1 MKKRNL
7 FAFLSVL
14 ILSGTVLL
22 AQDKTAEP
30 ASEQKVAWKK
40 AQEEQ
45 FHNDWANLGRFR
57 DDNKK
62 IGLPAPGE
70 VRVVF
75 MGNSITEGWSRLD
88 SGFFT
93 GRPFINR
100 GISGQTTPQMLI
112 RFKPD
117 VVNIKAEVVVIL
129 AGINDIA
136 GNTGPSTLE
145 MIEDN
150 LSSMVEIAHANG
162 IRVILSSVLPAYDFP
177 WRPGM
182 EPAEKV
188 VKLNGWIKSYAG
200 THNCI
205 YLDYFSP
212 MSDEK
217 NGLKKEY
224 TQDGVHPNLAGYK
237 VMEPLAEE
245 AIKKA
250 LGLK

>member
-7 FAFLSVL
+7 FTILTFLFL
-14 ILSGTVLL
+14 TGTVLSG
-22 AQDKTAEP
+22 QNKTTEP
-30 ASEQKVAWKK
+30 ASEQREARKKV
-40 AQEEQ
+40 QEEL

-62 IGLPAPGE
+62 IGLPARGE

-88 SGFFT
+88 SGFFA

-117 VVNIKAEVVVIL
+117 VVNLKAEVVVIL

-136 GNTGPSTLE
+136 GNTGPSTIE

-150 LSSMVEIAHANG
+150 LSSMVEVAQANK
-162 IRVILSSVLPAYDFP
+162 IRVVLSSVLPAYDFP

-188 VKLNGWIKSYAG
+188 VKLNSWIKSFAA

-205 YLDYFSP
+205 YLDYFTP

-217 NGLKKEY
+217 HALKTGY
-224 TQDGVHPNLAGYK
+224 TEDGVHPNLAGYK

-250 LGLK
+250 LGSK